1 MESVCEMKITG
12 FKVTKDKS
20 NQKKKIKS
28 FSEKAFVITFFILF
42 ASLILTQILLV
53 SPTTRR
59 FLVKDVEFEG
69 SPLEVVEN
77 LYSEGEL
84 ELELQNIQKDEN
96 INVLINGDE
105 VAAFSDK
112 SMVLKVRDG
121 DVLEIDGTGT
131 NNSAV
136 VKVIKSSSNIENNCV
151 GKEFTVGSELKNLF
165 RVKISGSLGEN

>member
-1 MESVCEMKITG
+1 MESVCEMKIAG
-12 FKVTKDKS
+12 FKVTKEKNS
-20 NQKKKIKS
+20 QKKRIKS
-28 FSEKAFVITFFILF
+28 LSEKAFVITFFILF
-42 ASLILTQILLV
+42 ASLVITQILLA
-53 SPTTRR
+53 SPGTRR

-69 SPLEVVEN
+69 SPLGVVEN

-112 SMVLKVRDG
+112 SMVLKVKDG

-136 VKVIKSSSNIENNCV
+136 IKVIRSSSNIENDCV
-151 GKEFTVGSELKNLF
+151 GKEFTVDSEIKNLF
-165 RVKISGSLGEN
+165 RVKISESLVEN

>member
-1 MESVCEMKITG
+1 MKITG